1 MTAEPLLSRVK
12 TVTGWTDAKL
22 AKALGLPR
30 STVTAYAS
38 GRRTENLTDSQR
50 ALLLSGLRKRLE
62 SVAAL
67 INEME
72 GG

>member
-38 GRRTENLTDSQR
+38 GRRTEHLTDSQR

-72 GG
+72 N